1 VAVMDMKPLSLGEL
15 LDRTFTVYRNH
26 FWTFVGIMALPEVIV
41 VIASIGIQQV
51 LRPVVLA
58 PSGTATPAQTMAQ
71 FQQLMGTFFL
81 TFGILFLVTYVL
93 YTIALGATT
102 FAVSDVYLG
111 RFATIATSYSKVT
124 PRIGALLGL
133 NLVIFLALFACYLGT
148 AIFVG
153 IVAVASAVVS
163 PVLGVVGAIIGFALG
178 IAAIIW
184 LFLGFS
190 VSAPAL
196 LLEHSGVFQALKR
209 SLELVRRNRGR
220 VFVVLFLMTMMT
232 YIVIIVFQIP
242 FFIISAMMAAK
253 SQAVPLWL
261 SGISSI
267 VGGVGAALSTP
278 LLMVALALFY
288 YDVRVR
294 KEAFDLQVMVA
305 NLDVQPVGIA
315 PGGAPPPP
323 LG

>member
-1 VAVMDMKPLSLGEL
+1 MAAMDLRPLSLGEL

-26 FWTFVGIMALPEVIV
+26 FWLFVGIMALPEIII
-41 VIASIGIQQV
+41 VIATMGVQSFW
-51 LRPVVLA
+51 RPLMA
-58 PSGTATPAQTMAQ
+58 PPGSASPAQTMAQ
-71 FQQLMGTFFL
+71 MQQMFGAIFL
-81 TFGILFLVTYVL
+81 GFGVLFLITYVL

-111 RFATIATSYSKVT
+111 RPATIGTSYSKVT

-133 NLVIFLALFACYLGT
+133 NFMIFLAMFAIYMLT
-148 AIFVG
+148 AVLAVI
-153 IVAVASAVVS
+153 IVAVTARVS
-163 PVLGVVGAIIGFALG
+163 PVLSILGAFIGFGVG

-196 LLEHSGVFQALKR
+196 LLERSGIFQAMTR
-209 SLELVRRNRGR
+209 SLELVRRTRGR
-220 VFVVLFLMTMMT
+220 VFVVLFLMTLMT
-232 YIVIIVFQIP
+232 YIVIIVFQLP
-242 FFIISAMMAAK
+242 FWIITALITAK
-253 SQAVPLWL
+253 SQVVPMWITGL
-261 SGISSI
+261 SSI
-267 VGGVGAALSTP
+267 VGGAGGALTTP

-305 NLDVQPVGIA
+305 GLGSQPGTLP
-315 PGGAPPPP
+315 PGAAPPPAP
-323 LG
+323 IG